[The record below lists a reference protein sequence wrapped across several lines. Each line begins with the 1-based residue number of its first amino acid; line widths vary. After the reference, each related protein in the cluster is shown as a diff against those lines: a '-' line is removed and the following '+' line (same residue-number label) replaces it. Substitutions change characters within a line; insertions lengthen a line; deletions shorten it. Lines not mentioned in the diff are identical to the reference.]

1 MVVLLRWEILFL
13 LIACYAPILLTGGAA
28 EAEKDLYKLLGVDR
42 KATTKELKSAYR
54 RKALDTHPDK
64 NRHLP
69 PEEAAESFRQV
80 VHAFEILSDASTRSR
95 YDQTGRTDGNSGAG
109 NGFGNQGQ
117 RGGQQGQQFHGFQW
131 NFHRKPVKLKDKFEV
146 QEAMSRVLHVVSLEQ
161 LRTIMLD
168 DDDRL
173 ERNILMVF
181 VTPQKVE
188 QHVDDEMVFPYPFAA
203 MSSQG
208 IWWED
213 LLQTVKVRFNKKNDL
228 TEHFNIP
235 TGDSMRSS
243 GKPIFVFGK
252 RGQSLD
258 EAWAQIETTNRQEFN
273 TWVWTQLEVQVEF
286 INHHDH
292 PVEIYWIHGS
302 TAHISLTLDPNK
314 SSHHT
319 TMLSH
324 EWYVRDARV
333 DKRKDSPGRY
343 KLTTESSLG
352 SWKITN
358 DTSPQIIT
366 IETPVCY
373 DLSGHCLF
381 WKRQS
386 ACTKNPTFMC
396 EVCQLS
402 CKQSCGT
409 CKEEKLDDGKDG
421 GAHEEL

>member
-1 MVVLLRWEILFL
+1 MAVRLRWEFIFL
-13 LIACYAPILLTGGAA
+13 LIACYAPILFTSHAA
-28 EAEKDLYKLLGVDR
+28 ESQQDLYKLLGVT
-42 KATTKELKSAYR
+42 KQATTKELKQAYR

-80 VHAFEILSDASTRSR
+80 VHAFEILSEPTARRR
-95 YDQTGRTDGNSGAG
+95 YDQTGRTDGASSG
-109 NGFGNQGQ
+109 NGGNGSQGQQ
-117 RGGQQGQQFHGFQW
+117 RGGGTQFHGFQW
-131 NFHRKPVKLKDKFEV
+131 NYRRKPVKLKDKFEV

-181 VTPQKVE
+181 CTPQAVE

-213 LLQTVKVRFNKKNDL
+213 LLQTVKVRFHKKNDL

-235 TGDSMRSS
+235 TGDEMRQR

-252 RGQSLD
+252 RGQSID
-258 EAWAQIETTNRQEFN
+258 APWAQLETNNRQEFE
-273 TWVWTQLEVQVEF
+273 TWVWTQVEVELIFV
-286 INHHDH
+286 NHHDH

-302 TAHISLTLDPNK
+302 TAHISQVLEPQK
-314 SSHHT
+314 SGHHT

-343 KLTTESSLG
+343 KLTNESSLG

-381 WKRQS
+381 WKRQG
-386 ACTKNPTFMC
+386 ACSKNPTFMC

-409 CKEEKLDDGKDG
+409 CKEEKIDNGKEDG
-421 GAHEEL
+421 GTHEEL

>member
-13 LIACYAPILLTGGAA
+13 LIACYAPILLSGGAA
-28 EAEKDLYKLLGVDR
+28 EAEKNLYKLLGVDR

-80 VHAFEILSDASTRSR
+80 VHAFEILSDASSRSR
-95 YDQTGRTDGNSGAG
+95 YDKTGRTDGNSGAG
-109 NGFGNQGQ
+109 NGGNQGQ
-117 RGGQQGQQFHGFQW
+117 RGGPQGQQFYGFQW
-131 NFHRKPVKLKDKFEV
+131 NFHRKPIKLKDKFEV
-146 QEAMSRVLHVVSLEQ
+146 QEAMSRVLHVVSLDQ

-235 TGDSMRSS
+235 TGDSMRST

-258 EAWAQIETTNRQEFN
+258 EAWAQIETTKRQEFE
-273 TWVWTQLEVQVEF
+273 TWVWTQVEVQVEF

-302 TAHISLTLDPNK
+302 TAHISQTLEPNK

-324 EWYVRDARV
+324 EWYIRDARV
-333 DKRKDSPGRY
+333 DRRKDSPGRY

-381 WKRQS
+381 WKRQR
-386 ACTKNPTFMC
+386 ACTKNPKFMC
-396 EVCQLS
+396 EVCQLT

-409 CKEEKLDDGKDG
+409 CKEEMVDDGKDG

>member
-1 MVVLLRWEILFL
+1 MVLLRWEFVFL
-13 LIACYAPILLTGGAA
+13 LIVWSSPALLGGT
-28 EAEKDLYKLLGVDR
+28 DTQDPYKLLGVNR
-42 KATTKELKSAYR
+42 KATTKEIKQAYR

-69 PEEAAESFRQV
+69 AEEAAESFRQV
-80 VHAFEILSDASTRSR
+80 VHAFEILSDSKTRSR
-95 YDQTGRTDGNSGAG
+95 YDQTGRTDGGSG
-109 NGFGNQGQ
+109 F
-117 RGGQQGQQFHGFQW
+117 GGQQQQHQGGRQQQYSGFRW
-131 NFHRKPVKLKDKFEV
+131 NFHRTPVKLKDKFEV

-168 DDDRL
+168 DDDKL
-173 ERNILMVF
+173 ERNLLMVF
-181 VTPQKVE
+181 VTPVDVE

-213 LLQTVKVRFNKKNDL
+213 LLQTVKVRFHKQNDL

-235 TGDSMRSS
+235 NGDKMRKS
-243 GKPIFVFGK
+243 GKPTFVFGK

-258 EAWAQIETTNRQEFN
+258 EPWAQIETVDRQEFEK
-273 TWVWTQLEVQVEF
+273 WVWSQLQVEVYF
-286 INHHDH
+286 INRHPH

-302 TAHISLTLDPNK
+302 TAKISEILQPNDTGHHI
-314 SSHHT
+314 

-333 DKRKDSPGRY
+333 DQRRDSPGRY

-373 DLSGHCLF
+373 DLSGHCGH
-381 WKRQS
+381 WKRHGD
-386 ACTKNPTFMC
+386 CTKNPNFMC
-396 EVCQLS
+396 EICQLS
-402 CKQSCGT
+402 CKRSCQT
-409 CKEEKLDDGKDG
+409 CGNEKRGE
-421 GAHEEL
+421 AHDEL